1 MLTLFYHLRRFPI
14 KDKWIPESMADLIRL
29 VDALVTRLKNGKTLV
44 IHCNGGKGRS
54 GTVAVACMVAMGQR
68 VDKSIDVV
76 RKARSGTI
84 RNPVQIVY
92 VKRFKSAFKKFTKK
106 KKALIEARGG
116 SASMPKEEWD
126 ALAQQVAADAVLE
139 SSSSSESDAIS
150 LEQGASGST
159 GASRSS
165 FALQKKYKK
174 EEEKAHEKQ
183 RKEEEKASEKA
194 RKEEEKNRKEEE
206 KAAEKARK
214 EDEKAN
220 EKARKGEEKAAIKVK
235 KDDSKRGSM
244 QLSASFDS
252 DVPSTM
258 PPTSTGSGSNT
269 GSGKTNK
276 SAGNH
281 AKANSTNKRSST
293 EVDEE
298 AALTIENQTAASL
311 PLSADP
317 SQSALLAPIAESPGR
332 AMPAPETKP
341 HNESKSNDTKPN
353 DAKPKTKAPKQEK
366 RVDTPAPYAVA
377 PTDANATTLDN
388 NHQSEAS
395 AATAPTSAS
404 TAATTTAAETSLSA
418 TEDNG
423 NGSSTPPVPRSNSKK
438 KAKRTVAVVT
448 AEEAALSGAGSE

>member
-1 MLTLFYHLRRFPI
+1 
-14 KDKWIPESMADLIRL
+14 MADLIRL

-92 VKRFKSAFKKFTKK
+92 VKRFKSAFKKYIKK

-139 SSSSSESDAIS
+139 SSSSSESDANS
-150 LEQGASGST
+150 LEGATSSGA
-159 GASRSS
+159 GRSS

-174 EEEKAHEKQ
+174 EEEKAHEKA
-183 RKEEEKASEKA
+183 RKEEEKASERA

-214 EDEKAN
+214 EDEKL
-220 EKARKGEEKAAIKVK
+220 RKEEEKALGKQHK
-235 KDDSKRGSM
+235 KEDSKRGSM

-252 DVPSTM
+252 DVPSTT
-258 PPTSTGSGSNT
+258 P
-269 GSGKTNK
+269 GSGKNK
-276 SAGNH
+276 TPNH
-281 AKANSTNKRSST
+281 AKTNSTAGKRSST
-293 EVDEE
+293 ELDED
-298 AALTIENQTAASL
+298 LTTAPENHESTGSSL
-311 PLSADP
+311 PLSAVDP
-317 SQSALLAPIAESPGR
+317 SNSALLAPIAESPGR
-332 AMPAPETKP
+332 AAPAEP
-341 HNESKSNDTKPN
+341 
-353 DAKPKTKAPKQEK
+353 KPKQAKKQEK
-366 RVDTPAPYAVA
+366 RVDTPAPYAAVPA
-377 PTDANATTLDN
+377 EAHPTLDN
-388 NHQSEAS
+388 NQAAPAPAESS
-395 AATAPTSAS
+395 PTTATATGEENNVP
-404 TAATTTAAETSLSA
+404 
-418 TEDNG
+418 
-423 NGSSTPPVPRSNSKK
+423 SSPIPRSNSKK
-438 KAKRTVAVVT
+438 KAKRTALPQ